1 MTPPLIRALH
11 QQRIDVMDRPGKLN
25 LAQIPTPIEEV
36 KRLSAEL
43 GLDLRVKRDDL
54 TGSHLSGN
62 KVRKLEYLLA
72 EALAK
77 GATHV
82 ITCGGIQSNHC
93 RATAWA
99 SRSLGL
105 EPILLLRTPHGER
118 TDLPSPPTGNVLL
131 DLIAGATI
139 HLCTPEGYGERNPR
153 MESIAESLR
162 ARGARP
168 YVVPEGGSNALGAM
182 GYVEA
187 AHELVQQTRDRPP
200 TSVVVATG
208 SGGTLAGLALGLR
221 DAGLA
226 IPAIGI
232 AVCDDRETF
241 ETIAA
246 RIGQEAHL
254 QFGLPM
260 YSREDCVVIDSYVGR
275 GYALSTDEELRLL
288 TETARQDGLIF
299 DPVYTIKAWRGLLD
313 LARSGDPRLGSRP
326 LFIHTGGLFG
336 TLAASAQL
344 APLLGRGA
352 P

>member
-1 MTPPLIRALH
+1 
-11 QQRIDVMDRPGKLN
+11 MDRPAKLN
-25 LAQIPTPIEEV
+25 LAQIPTPIVEAR
-36 KRLSAEL
+36 RLSAEL
-43 GLDLRVKRDDL
+43 NLDLRVKRDDL

-62 KVRKLEYLLA
+62 KIRKLEYLLA
-72 EALAK
+72 EALSE

-99 SRSLGL
+99 SRGLGL
-105 EPILLLRTPHGER
+105 EPVLLLRTPHGER
-118 TDLPSPPTGNVLL
+118 SDLPDPPSGNVLL
-131 DLIAGATI
+131 GLLAGATL
-139 HLCTPEGYGERNPR
+139 HLCTPQGYGERNAR
-153 MESIAESLR
+153 METIAESLR

-168 YVVPEGGSNALGAM
+168 YVIPEGGSNALGAM

-187 AHELVQQTRDRPP
+187 AQELVEQTLDRPP

-221 DAGLA
+221 DAGLD

-232 AVCDDRETF
+232 AVCDDRATF
-241 ETIAA
+241 EGIAKK
-246 RIGQEAHL
+246 IGEEANL
-254 QFGLPM
+254 RFGLAM
-260 YSREDCVVIDSYVGR
+260 YEPEACVVLDRYQGR

-288 TETARQDGLIF
+288 TETARLDGLIF
-299 DPVYTIKAWRGLLD
+299 DPVYTIKAWNGLLD
-313 LARSGDPRLGSRP
+313 LARTADPRLGDRP

-336 TLAASAQL
+336 MLAASAQL

-352 P
+352 A